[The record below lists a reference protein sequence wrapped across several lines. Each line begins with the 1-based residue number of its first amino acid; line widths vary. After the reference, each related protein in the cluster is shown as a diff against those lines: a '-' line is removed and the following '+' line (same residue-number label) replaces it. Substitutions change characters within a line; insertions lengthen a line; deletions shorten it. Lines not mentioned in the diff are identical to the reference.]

1 MCGYEKKRERKTET
15 RKLDYDAKCISYCGL
30 EVKMISGGG
39 GGLDI
44 KSNPTLC
51 DPMNCS
57 PAGSSIH
64 GTSQARILE
73 QVPIPYSRGSS

>member
-1 MCGYEKKRERKTET
+1 
-15 RKLDYDAKCISYCGL
+15 
-30 EVKMISGGG
+30 MISGGG

-44 KSNPTLC
+44 KSYPTLC

-73 QVPIPYSRGSS
+73 WVAISFIRGSS